1 MTVCRLFIFIMFIET
16 SRTRMKKYFYSNG
29 QEKIG
34 PLSHDELKQA
44 KSISKET
51 LIWFEGLDDW
61 TPAIE
66 LEEMM
71 SILELQPPPIIST
84 GNDVSHEPIKEI
96 ITADENSTIQ
106 SKQYEGSDDV
116 AYKIVIAI
124 ALVVYTLLTWE
135 IPNPEFPFAGIM
147 NFLGSCLGA
156 FIIPLLITA
165 IIYLFRRK
173 GFLKVLCFTTVILL
187 IMGAIGNL
195 S

>member
-1 MTVCRLFIFIMFIET
+1 MFIET
-16 SRTRMKKYFYSNG
+16 NRTRMKKYFYSNG

-61 TPAIE
+61 TPAME

-96 ITADENSTIQ
+96 ITADENLTIQ
-106 SKQYEGSDDV
+106 SKQSKGSGDV
-116 AYKIVIAI
+116 TYKIVIAI
-124 ALVVYTLLTWE
+124 ALVVYTLLTYE
-135 IPNPEFPFAGIM
+135 IPNVDPFQNIM
-147 NFLGSCLGA
+147 LFLASCIGA

-173 GFLKVLCFTTVILL
+173 GFLKVLCFTTVIVM
-187 IMGAIGNL
+187 IMAAIGNL